1 MALYF
6 FYAFLAAGLLNFVCS
21 VLLLRGLAEAGI
33 KVRFFEIRWQVHKH
47 EDLSKGHNG
56 NNRQGRMALL
66 RLPGFPAGYDRIWPA
81 FAMVFRT
88 VAPPKQGLESG

>member
-6 FYAFLAAGLLNFVCS
+6 FYAFLAAGLLNFACS

-47 EDLSKGHNG
+47 MQTYRRVTTQTTGKVAWPYYGFQASLAAMIGFG
-56 NNRQGRMALL
+56 LLALFSL
-66 RLPGFPAGYDRIWPA
+66 G
-81 FAMVFRT
+81 
-88 VAPPKQGLESG
+88 Q

>member
-6 FYAFLAAGLLNFVCS
+6 FYAFLAAGLLNFACS

-47 EDLSKGHNG
+47 MQTYRRVTTQTTGKVAWPYYGYQASLAAMIGFG
-56 NNRQGRMALL
+56 LLALFSL
-66 RLPGFPAGYDRIWPA
+66 G
-81 FAMVFRT
+81 
-88 VAPPKQGLESG
+88 Q

>member
-6 FYAFLAAGLLNFVCS
+6 FYAFLATGLLNFVCS

-47 EDLSKGHNG
+47 MKTYRRVTAATTGKVAWPYYGYQASLAVMIGFG
-56 NNRQGRMALL
+56 LLALFTL
-66 RLPGFPAGYDRIWPA
+66 G
-81 FAMVFRT
+81 
-88 VAPPKQGLESG
+88 Q

>member
-6 FYAFLAAGLLNFVCS
+6 FYAFLAVGLLNFVCS

-47 EDLSKGHNG
+47 MKTYRRVTTETTGKVAWPYYGYQASLAAMIGFGLLSLWFFG
-56 NNRQGRMALL
+56 Q
-66 RLPGFPAGYDRIWPA
+66 
-81 FAMVFRT
+81 
-88 VAPPKQGLESG
+88 